1 MEGKKPFSFTKWAKS
16 RKGQQVIICVAF
28 MTIPLLLLFVFTY
41 LPFAEMVK
49 FSFYKMKYLTPVDQ
63 RKFVGFKNYI
73 DVFRRDDCFGALKL
87 SLYYM
92 VGAIIQL
99 VLALYLATILSFKV
113 KGGNFF
119 KGLMFFPYLISGALV
134 IVIFC
139 LNFFFR
145 LVDVKGTSMV
155 ETLQNGDKL
164 IVTNFNYTPKPNDI
178 IVISHG
184 KEYAEPIV
192 KRVIATAGQTLKL
205 DYENDRILVDGVVID
220 EPYLDVST
228 FCNVE
233 ADYEI
238 PEVIPDGM
246 IFVMGDNRGVSMD
259 SRDSRIG
266 LISVDNVIGKAQFV
280 VYPFSDFKYLY

>member
-1 MEGKKPFSFTKWAKS
+1 MSKNKVNVNETAEADKVIPEDASS
-16 RKGQQVIICVAF
+16 EILSEIEEERKGTGYSEKSDNDSEAKIQTAAPDSGVSNFYDWIKSV
-28 MTIPLLLLFVFTY
+28 VF
-41 LPFAEMVK
+41 
-49 FSFYKMKYLTPVDQ
+49 
-63 RKFVGFKNYI
+63 
-73 DVFRRDDCFGALKL
+73 
-87 SLYYM
+87 
-92 VGAIIQL
+92 
-99 VLALYLATILSFKV
+99 
-113 KGGNFF
+113 
-119 KGLMFFPYLISGALV
+119 ALV

-145 LVDVKGTSMV
+145 LVDVKGSSM
-155 ETLQNGDKL
+155 EQTLQTGDKL
-164 IVTNFNYTPKPNDI
+164 IVTNFNYTPKPNDVV
-178 IVISHG
+178 VISHG
-184 KEYAEPIV
+184 REYNEPIV

-205 DYENDRILVDGVVID
+205 DYDNDRIIVDGIVID

-266 LISVDNVIGKAQFV
+266 LINVDNVIGKAQFV
-280 VYPFSDFKYLY
+280 VYPFSEFKYLY

>member
-1 MEGKKPFSFTKWAKS
+1 MDKLSENKTNTNNIDETENKAVDTKENVKAESENKSVENSGDYIAFSIPEQEKS
-16 RKGQQVIICVAF
+16 N
-28 MTIPLLLLFVFTY
+28 
-41 LPFAEMVK
+41 
-49 FSFYKMKYLTPVDQ
+49 
-63 RKFVGFKNYI
+63 KFVAAKA
-73 DVFRRDDCFGALKL
+73 DGAASNVYDWLK
-87 SLYYM
+87 S
-92 VGAIIQL
+92 II
-99 VLALYLATILSFKV
+99 F
-113 KGGNFF
+113 
-119 KGLMFFPYLISGALV
+119 ALV

-145 LVDVKGTSMV
+145 LVNVKGISMV

-164 IVTNFNYTPKPNDI
+164 VVTNFNYTPKPNDI
-178 IVISHG
+178 VVISHG
-184 KEYAEPIV
+184 KEYKEPII

-246 IFVMGDNRGVSMD
+246 IFVMGDNRGFSMD

-266 LISVDNVIGKAQFV
+266 LIDEDSVIGKAQFV
-280 VYPFSDFKYLY
+280 FFPFSESKYLY

>member
-1 MEGKKPFSFTKWAKS
+1 MSENKANTNETENNTVENTEAEVKTDNKDESSDYIAFSNPEKNNAKS
-16 RKGQQVIICVAF
+16 N
-28 MTIPLLLLFVFTY
+28 
-41 LPFAEMVK
+41 
-49 FSFYKMKYLTPVDQ
+49 
-63 RKFVGFKNYI
+63 KFVAAKADG
-73 DVFRRDDCFGALKL
+73 GASNFYDWIK
-87 SLYYM
+87 S
-92 VGAIIQL
+92 
-99 VLALYLATILSFKV
+99 ILF
-113 KGGNFF
+113 
-119 KGLMFFPYLISGALV
+119 ALV

-164 IVTNFNYTPKPNDI
+164 VVTNFNYTPKTNDI
-178 IVISHG
+178 VVISHG
-184 KEYAEPIV
+184 KEYTEPIV

-205 DYENDRILVDGVVID
+205 DYENDRILVDGVVLD

-266 LISVDNVIGKAQFV
+266 LISVDNVIGKAQLV
-280 VYPFSDFKYLY
+280 VYPFSEFKYLY

>member
-1 MEGKKPFSFTKWAKS
+1 MSENKTNTNETENNVVENTTAETQNQNIEVEDNGDYIAFSNPEKDKQKS
-16 RKGQQVIICVAF
+16 N
-28 MTIPLLLLFVFTY
+28 
-41 LPFAEMVK
+41 
-49 FSFYKMKYLTPVDQ
+49 
-63 RKFVGFKNYI
+63 KFVAAKADGGASNFYDWVKSI
-73 DVFRRDDCFGALKL
+73 VF
-87 SLYYM
+87 
-92 VGAIIQL
+92 
-99 VLALYLATILSFKV
+99 
-113 KGGNFF
+113 
-119 KGLMFFPYLISGALV
+119 ALV

-164 IVTNFNYTPKPNDI
+164 IVTNFNFTPKPNDI

>member
-1 MEGKKPFSFTKWAKS
+1 MSENKTITNEAENNVVENTVNAIQNDNADENSGF
-16 RKGQQVIICVAF
+16 IAF
-28 MTIPLLLLFVFTY
+28 NNSDN
-41 LPFAEMVK
+41 EDDK
-49 FSFYKMKYLTPVDQ
+49 RS
-63 RKFVGFKNYI
+63 KFVAAKADGGMAN
-73 DVFRRDDCFGALKL
+73 VFDWIKSVIF
-87 SLYYM
+87 
-92 VGAIIQL
+92 
-99 VLALYLATILSFKV
+99 
-113 KGGNFF
+113 
-119 KGLMFFPYLISGALV
+119 ALV

-155 ETLQNGDKL
+155 ETLQNRDKL

-178 IVISHG
+178 VVISHG
-184 KEYAEPIV
+184 KEYNEPIV

-205 DYENDRILVDGVVID
+205 DYENDRIIVDGIVIE

-238 PEVIPDGM
+238 PEVIPNGM

-280 VYPFSDFKYLY
+280 VFPFTDFKYLY

>member
-1 MEGKKPFSFTKWAKS
+1 MSENKTNTNETENNVVENTTAETQNQNIEVEDSGDYIAFSNPEKDKQKS
-16 RKGQQVIICVAF
+16 
-28 MTIPLLLLFVFTY
+28 
-41 LPFAEMVK
+41 
-49 FSFYKMKYLTPVDQ
+49 
-63 RKFVGFKNYI
+63 
-73 DVFRRDDCFGALKL
+73 
-87 SLYYM
+87 
-92 VGAIIQL
+92 
-99 VLALYLATILSFKV
+99 
-113 KGGNFF
+113 
-119 KGLMFFPYLISGALV
+119 
-134 IVIFC
+134 IFC

>member
-1 MEGKKPFSFTKWAKS
+1 MSEEKIITNETENKAVENTKAESKNEITDESGDYIAFSNSDKNINRGNIFLAAKVDGGAANVYDWIKS
-16 RKGQQVIICVAF
+16 IIF
-28 MTIPLLLLFVFTY
+28 
-41 LPFAEMVK
+41 
-49 FSFYKMKYLTPVDQ
+49 
-63 RKFVGFKNYI
+63 
-73 DVFRRDDCFGALKL
+73 
-87 SLYYM
+87 
-92 VGAIIQL
+92 
-99 VLALYLATILSFKV
+99 
-113 KGGNFF
+113 
-119 KGLMFFPYLISGALV
+119 ALV

-164 IVTNFNYTPKPNDI
+164 IVTNFNYTPKTNDI
-178 IVISHG
+178 VVISHG
-184 KEYAEPIV
+184 KEYSEPIV
-192 KRVIATAGQTLKL
+192 KRVIATEGQTLKL
-205 DYENDRILVDGVVID
+205 DYENDRILVDGVVLD
-220 EPYLDVST
+220 EAYLDVST

-246 IFVMGDNRGVSMD
+246 VFVMGDNRGVSMD

-280 VYPFSDFKYLY
+280 VYPFTDFKYLY

>member
-1 MEGKKPFSFTKWAKS
+1 MSENKTITNDAENNVVESTLNALMNESAEENNDYIAFNNPDDEDNKKS
-16 RKGQQVIICVAF
+16 
-28 MTIPLLLLFVFTY
+28 
-41 LPFAEMVK
+41 
-49 FSFYKMKYLTPVDQ
+49 
-63 RKFVGFKNYI
+63 KFVAAKADGGVAN
-73 DVFRRDDCFGALKL
+73 VFDWIKSVIF
-87 SLYYM
+87 
-92 VGAIIQL
+92 
-99 VLALYLATILSFKV
+99 
-113 KGGNFF
+113 
-119 KGLMFFPYLISGALV
+119 ALV

-155 ETLQNGDKL
+155 ETLQNRDKL

-178 IVISHG
+178 VVISHG
-184 KEYAEPIV
+184 KEYNEPIV
-192 KRVIATAGQTLKL
+192 KRVIATEGQTLKL
-205 DYENDRILVDGVVID
+205 DYENDRIIVDGVVID
-220 EPYLDVST
+220 EPYLDIST

-280 VYPFSDFKYLY
+280 VFPFSDLKYLY

>member
-1 MEGKKPFSFTKWAKS
+1 
-16 RKGQQVIICVAF
+16 
-28 MTIPLLLLFVFTY
+28 
-41 LPFAEMVK
+41 
-49 FSFYKMKYLTPVDQ
+49 
-63 RKFVGFKNYI
+63 
-73 DVFRRDDCFGALKL
+73 
-87 SLYYM
+87 
-92 VGAIIQL
+92 
-99 VLALYLATILSFKV
+99 
-113 KGGNFF
+113 
-119 KGLMFFPYLISGALV
+119 
-134 IVIFC
+134 
-139 LNFFFR
+139 
-145 LVDVKGTSMV
+145 MV